1 MTLTAEDKQQF
12 HELLTQLPGLIN
24 EAIQITGELGKRLRK
39 GESNTSKGISFLDV
53 KNHLMLSYVM
63 NLAHIMC
70 SKVSGK
76 SICGSPDVER
86 LVEIRTVLEKMRP
99 IDRKLK
105 YQIDKLIRTAK
116 TGVVDQND
124 PLSLKPNPD
133 NFVDNADNGDAD
145 TEAGMEVDAA
155 ESRQVYKP
163 AKLAPVYYDGDESMK
178 EKKDRRLEMAKKRL
192 ANSEVVRDLHREYTD
207 GPDEIRETPDLHR
220 LKEDHFG
227 RERRE
232 YEEKYFVRMS
242 TPRKQKTAA
251 RQLQTVSSLDNL
263 TKFGSLGLLTGQ
275 EDRTSKKR
283 KKSFRGKHKGSSRR
297 RKFRK

>member
-1 MTLTAEDKQQF
+1 MSLTAEDKQQF
-12 HELLTQLPGLIN
+12 HELLAQLPGPVN
-24 EAIQITGELGKRLRK
+24 EACQIAGELAKKLRK
-39 GESNTSKGISFLDV
+39 DESSSYKGISFLDI

-63 NLAHIMC
+63 NLTHIMS
-70 SKVSGK
+70 SKLSGK
-76 SICGSPDVER
+76 SICGSPDIER

-116 TGVVDQND
+116 TGVSAQND

-133 NFVDNADNGDAD
+133 NFVDNADEDD
-145 TEAGMEVDAA
+145 EDEEAGMDVDAA
-155 ESRQVYKP
+155 ESKQVYKP
-163 AKLAPVYYDGDESMK
+163 AKLAPVYYDGDESVQQKK
-178 EKKDRRLEMAKKRL
+178 ERRLEMAKKRL

-220 LKEDHFG
+220 LKEDRLG

-232 YEEKYFVRMS
+232 YEEKYFIRMS
-242 TPRKQKTAA
+242 TTKNEKMAA
-251 RQLQTVSSLDNL
+251 RKLQTVSGLDSL
-263 TKFGSLGLLTGQ
+263 TKFSSLGLLTGQ
-275 EDRTSKKR
+275 NDRTSKKR
-283 KKSFRGKHKGSSRR
+283 KKPLRGKHKGSSKR